1 MLLGFWL
8 DLEVYSSF
16 LFRLKKPF
24 FSKVLNFLMTVALGM
39 PDISAIE
46 DAFIPLSHL
55 NFNIDI

>member
-8 DLEVYSSF
+8 DLECIQVFYFF
-16 LFRLKKPF
+16 LIKPF